1 MRHCTRSPLRG
12 ARIRLSAFAKTRA
25 ARLPDL
31 LGECSGFPTQR
42 RIPLRPQWTRAPLPA
57 PSDWTRSS
65 IVLEVP
71 ANADVIEY
79 GFESTGGKVWADE
92 LVLESVDKSVPLT
105 KDDPK
110 ACAPT
115 RIYR

>member
-1 MRHCTRSPLRG
+1 M
-12 ARIRLSAFAKTRA
+12 
-25 ARLPDL
+25 
-31 LGECSGFPTQR
+31 
-42 RIPLRPQWTRAPLPA
+42 
-57 PSDWTRSS
+57 
-65 IVLEVP
+65 LEVP